1 MFPSAPAASAPAE
14 RCPNIMVSITPMSIM
29 PSCEITTG
37 TARRPAAASSLR
49 KAERLMGGV
58 GYYRRPRPARRAKR
72 PPRHVVDQGGSPV
85 MKRSFF
91 VVFLVGAMGLVMM
104 GPRELAAQL
113 APLGPEAQ
121 LPANGGA
128 ERPDLAVQPGGYVVA
143 WGDQDA
149 NVFSHC
155 VAAGDEAPG
164 EETVFVGDGGLP
176 AMDSVTATPKGFEVL
191 WHLTDDDGLPV
202 AFYRRH
208 LDPQGRPAPGRP
220 VRLAR
225 CGVDWVWDLGGTR
238 YLAGWFM
245 DPKQSI
251 GARFLSPFG
260 QPAGPVMRLSS
271 RPVDDPQ
278 AVAVPLADGGFVAVW
293 FGTRL
298 DKAVGKEEEESGTAV
313 LRARR
318 FDAAGHPLG
327 PDFDVNT
334 TPPGAGETAPF
345 LNPQFQVAA
354 APGGG
359 FAVSWALGQTIYL
372 RYFDAAGRPATPE
385 ITAVE
390 DASVFA
396 PVAIAFDDRGDLLL
410 LWLQFLDNPDLQI
423 QRFDAHGA
431 PLGPSQ
437 QVRSAASAD
446 FQAPQEGSVTWA
458 GDSWL
463 VTWVAA
469 NPADGSRG
477 VFVRRFA
484 RE

>member
-1 MFPSAPAASAPAE
+1 
-14 RCPNIMVSITPMSIM
+14 
-29 PSCEITTG
+29 
-37 TARRPAAASSLR
+37 
-49 KAERLMGGV
+49 
-58 GYYRRPRPARRAKR
+58 
-72 PPRHVVDQGGSPV
+72 

-91 VVFLVGAMGLVMM
+91 VVFLVSALGLVLT
-104 GPRELAAQL
+104 GPRGLAVQL

-128 ERPDLAVQPGGYVVA
+128 ERPDVAVQPGGGYAVA
-143 WGDQDA
+143 WDDLDA
-149 NVFSHC
+149 RVFSHY
-155 VAAGDEAPG
+155 VAPGDEVPG
-164 EETVFVGDGGLP
+164 EETVFVGDGGLS

-191 WHLTDDDGLPV
+191 WHTTDDDGLPV

-208 LDPQGRPAPGRP
+208 LDPQGVPATGRP

-225 CGVDWVWDLGGTR
+225 GGVDWVWDLGGSR

-260 QPAGPVMRLSS
+260 QPVGPVMRLSS
-271 RPVDDPQ
+271 RPVDDPE
-278 AVAVPLADGGFVAVW
+278 VLAVPLSDGGFVAVW

-298 DKAVGKEEEESGTAV
+298 DKEVGKEEEENGTAV

-318 FDAAGHPLG
+318 FNAAGHPLG

-334 TPPGAGETAPF
+334 TPPGRGETAPF
-345 LNPQFQVAA
+345 LNPQFQAAA
-354 APGGG
+354 APDGG
-359 FAVSWALGQTIYL
+359 FAVSWTLGQTIYL
-372 RYFDAAGRPATPE
+372 RYFDAAGRAVTPE
-385 ITAVE
+385 IPAVE
-390 DASVFA
+390 DPSAFA
-396 PVAIAFDDRGDLLL
+396 PVSIAFDDRGDLLL

-423 QRFDAHGA
+423 QQFDAHGA
-431 PLGPSQ
+431 PLGPSRQ
-437 QVRSAASAD
+437 IRSAASAD
-446 FQAPQEGSVTWA
+446 FQAPQEGSVAWA

-463 VTWVAA
+463 VTWAA
-469 NPADGSRG
+469 ADPADGSRG